1 VKENDYQAMGE
12 ALISLANDPKLRL
25 TMGESARKHMLVNY
39 EIKTQAE
46 KLQGI
51 LQ

>member
-1 VKENDYQAMGE
+1 MGE
-12 ALISLANDPKLRL
+12 ALISLANDPTLRIK
-25 TMGESARKHMLVNY
+25 MGESARNHMLKNY

-46 KLQGI
+46 KLKGL